1 MVVNRAKKALKKAAT
16 VSMKQAV
23 LMAFVATMPPMWLT
37 YTVRAL
43 HQPRASKFAMRNYR
57 D

>member
-1 MVVNRAKKALKKAAT
+1 MVVNRAKKALKRAAT
-16 VSMKQAV
+16 IGMKQAA
-23 LMAFVATMPPMWLT
+23 LMAFIAIMPPMWLT
-37 YTVRAL
+37 YTVRTL